1 MCTSALPATVSGRGD
16 WSGASTM
23 MKRMEMRSDVVLH
36 SEALDAI
43 DTTLDVLCVPKQPS
57 GTRGQHGNQPSLC
70 RLPPYAD
77 STATMSLAASFASLM
92 ASDGERLLTLSWCLG
107 PDHVEP
113 NEERSVAHRSLA
125 SVATAHTNF

>member
-1 MCTSALPATVSGRGD
+1 
-16 WSGASTM
+16 M

-77 STATMSLAASFASLM
+77 STTTMSLATSSAPLM
-92 ASDGERLLTLSWCLG
+92 ASDGERLLTSSRRLTLDHIE
-107 PDHVEP
+107 PDG
-113 NEERSVAHRSLA
+113 ERTIAHRSLA
-125 SVATAHTNF
+125 SVATTHTNF